1 MKPPVLIGAQI
12 WKGPVVIALL
22 LVLASGVDAYR
33 KRGSTGKIIQ
43 SDGSQADVQRA
54 IDAASDGS
62 TVTIPAG
69 TFNWSGQ
76 LTIRKAVSVA
86 GASKDSTV
94 IRNDNGASS
103 MILAQ
108 SGKNGNIQIYG
119 LDIVQVADN
128 GAGRGFM
135 ISASRNTSSRNTV
148 LIHDCKL
155 DQNGVFSYSVDC
167 GSNGIIIWGCDFI
180 AGKGMGGVT
189 MVCGWDYESYNQPST
204 LGTKDTDGL
213 HNIYIEDCTFL
224 NGSLAITNFDSNSR
238 MVFRHNFC
246 QDSGLNSHGQESSP
260 TGTVSFEIYDNT
272 FKITKDNP
280 RNMGYWVCVR
290 GGTGVVTDN
299 RMDEVPWG
307 ADQIQLNVFSIGCG
321 INDGH
326 GGILC
331 PIQYPAPR
339 QTGWAWADN
348 QANWGKVKGNP
359 QLLEGGR
366 SPGYFLAN
374 GKGAVCDPVYVWG
387 NTGPGTQAPYYVAA
401 RNTYSPDVCGN
412 GLKISQFLQKG
423 RDFIVDQGPK
433 PGYTK
438 YPYPHP
444 LRSGQGGG
452 QPSPTPTPQPTLTPE
467 PTATPTPQPTPSP
480 SPARYHQRID
490 AHSDSPIDITVT
502 PVH

>member
-22 LVLASGVDAYR
+22 LVLASGADAYR

-43 SDGSQADVQRA
+43 SDGSQAGVQRA

-86 GASKDSTV
+86 GAGKDSTV
-94 IRNDNGASS
+94 IRNHNGASS

-128 GAGRGFM
+128 GGGRGFM
-135 ISASRNTSSRNTV
+135 ISASRDTSSQNTV

-155 DQNGVFSYSVDC
+155 DQNGVFSYSIDC
-167 GSNGIIIWGCDFI
+167 GTNGIIIAACDFM
-180 AGKGMGGVT
+180 AGSGMGGVT
-189 MVCGWDYESYNQPST
+189 MVDMSFNYEEYKKPST
-204 LGTKDTDGL
+204 LGIKDTDGL
-213 HNIYIEDCTFL
+213 HNTYIEDCTFL

-246 QDSGLNSHGQESSP
+246 QDSALNSHGQESSP

-280 RNMGYWVCVR
+280 HNLNYWACVR
-290 GGTGVVTDN
+290 GGTGVFCDN
-299 RMDEVPWG
+299 QMDEIPWG
-307 ADQIQLNVFSIGCG
+307 KDQLQLNVFSINNG
-321 INDGH
+321 INDTH
-326 GGILC
+326 GGIAC
-331 PIQYPAPR
+331 PIEYPAPR

-348 QANWGKVKGNP
+348 GANWGKVKGNP

-366 SPGYFLAN
+366 SPGYFLPN
-374 GKGAVCDPVYVWG
+374 GKGAILEPVYVWG
-387 NTGPGTQAPYYVAA
+387 NTGPGSKAPGYVSVS
-401 RNTYSPDVCGN
+401 NQYSPDNCGN
-412 GLKISQFLQKG
+412 GQVIGDYLEKG
-423 RDFIVDQGPK
+423 REVIIDQGPK

-452 QPSPTPTPQPTLTPE
+452 
-467 PTATPTPQPTPSP
+467 
-480 SPARYHQRID
+480 
-490 AHSDSPIDITVT
+490 
-502 PVH
+502 